1 MKNIMLFLFLPTYLF
16 SSVAIGQTHHDWE
29 DESVFGIN
37 KLESHTSFFSVEAES
52 LLNKTPEHSDFIQ
65 NLNGV
70 WKFNL
75 AINPSERPM
84 DFYKTDYS
92 TTSWDYIPVPANW
105 EVLGYDQP
113 HYLDVD
119 YPFKPNPPY
128 LPKNYNPVGSYKT
141 NFNIPENWDNR
152 SIILQFGAVK
162 SAFYLWING
171 EKVGYSQ
178 DSKAEAEFDITSF
191 IKPGNNQLAI
201 EVYRWSDGSYL
212 EDQDMWRVSGI
223 ERDVIL
229 YAVPNEYLFDF
240 HIKPTLD
247 STYQSGTISSQ
258 IIFNQN
264 TTKSHQLEIEVRDF
278 KTTKL
283 ISSKA
288 YQTKK
293 GEKEFTLVEQ
303 LGKVNSWT
311 DETPNLYTITITIDK
326 STTSSQI
333 VQQQIGFRTIQI
345 NGNQLTVNGKAI
357 TIRGVNHH
365 EHDPKT
371 GHVISEEL
379 MIQDILLMKKYN
391 INSVRNSHY
400 PNHPRWYELCNE
412 YGLYVVDE
420 ANIESHGY
428 HIWKQELTLANN
440 PKWEAAHIDRVQ
452 RMYERSKNHPSI
464 ITWSLGNE
472 AGSGSNFEA
481 CYTWL
486 KAKDQSRPIQYEMSQ
501 QTDYTDIEAP
511 MYRTIPRI
519 EKYAKE
525 INQRPLIL
533 CEYAH
538 AMGNSVGNLQDYWDV
553 IEKYDCLQGGFIWD
567 WVDQTWEMTDSNG
580 IKFWGYGGD
589 FGPSTVPTNY
599 NFCANGLVQ
608 ANREIHPHIYEVKK
622 VYQPIGFSYDTLN
635 HVIAISNKYNFI
647 NTDHLYF
654 NWQLIENG
662 VVIENG
668 VLNLKII
675 SPQETE
681 KAIVNFNKS
690 INANSEYFLNI
701 HARQTQ
707 NVNGFE
713 KDESVAKA
721 QFLLQKKTWE
731 KPNSSKSKIKV
742 KETDK
747 DISITEGNISWI
759 INKTTGQMTSW
770 KCKNQELL
778 KSPSTL
784 EFWRATTD
792 NDYGAGFHKTANI
805 WKDAGQNISVSSI
818 KINKEKQSTL
828 ISIIGRINSAD
839 ANLITTYSFNGN
851 QEFGVDIK
859 YSTTNDS
866 LPSMPRFGYRFN
878 LIPQF
883 EQMQWYGRGPHESY
897 ADRKA
902 SAFIGQYKGRIH
914 DQYHPYVRA
923 QETGNKSDCRSVI
936 LTCDNTSIEF
946 DSYIPFETGAW
957 EFNYDDLYLNETE
970 KGDNLTASEI
980 KTGTNKH
987 GSQIQTGEQTTFI
1000 ISHKQMG
1007 VGGDNSW
1014 GAMPHQPYLLTD
1026 TSYHFSFTVNTKH
1039 FTNL

>member
-1 MKNIMLFLFLPTYLF
+1 MKNTIQFLFISIYLF

-29 DESVFGIN
+29 DESIFGIN
-37 KLESHTSFFSVEAES
+37 KLEPHTSFFSVETER
-52 LLNKTPEHSDFIQ
+52 LLNKTPESSDFIQ
-65 NLNGV
+65 NLNGI

-75 AINPSERPM
+75 AITPSERPA

-92 TTSWDYIPVPANW
+92 TTSWDDIPVPANW
-105 EVLGYDQP
+105 ETLGYDQP

-119 YPFKPNPPY
+119 YPFEPNPPF

-141 NFNIPENWDNR
+141 NFNIPENWDNK

-178 DSKAEAEFDITSF
+178 DSKAEAEFDVTSF
-191 IKPGNNQLAI
+191 IKQGNNQLAI

-229 YAVPNEYLFDF
+229 YAVPYEHVFDY
-240 HIKPTLD
+240 HIQPTLD
-247 STYQSGTISSQ
+247 PTYQLGTLSTN
-258 IIFNQN
+258 IIFNQ
-264 TTKSHQLEIEVRDF
+264 TTLNAHYIEIEVRDF
-278 KTTKL
+278 KTNEL
-283 ISSKA
+283 SSSKS
-288 YQTKK
+288 YHTKK
-293 GEKEFTLVEQ
+293 GEKQFTLVEP
-303 LGKVNSWT
+303 LGNVNTWT
-311 DETPNLYTITITIDK
+311 AETPHLYTVRIKVDEG
-326 STTSSQI
+326 TTSAQI
-333 VQQQIGFRTIQI
+333 IQQHIGFRTIKI
-345 NGNQLTVNGKAI
+345 EGNQLKINGTPL

-365 EHDPKT
+365 EHHPKT
-371 GHVISEEL
+371 GHVISEAL
-379 MIQDILLMKKYN
+379 MIKDILLMKKYN
-391 INSVRNSHY
+391 INEVRNSHY

-440 PKWEAAHIDRVQ
+440 SKWEAAHIDRVQ

-486 KAKDQSRPIQYEMSQ
+486 KSKDSTRPIQYEMSQ
-501 QTDYTDIEAP
+501 QSDFTDIEAP
-511 MYRTIPRI
+511 MYRTIERI
-519 EKYAKE
+519 ETYARE
-525 INQRPLIL
+525 VNLRPLIL

-538 AMGNSVGNLQDYWDV
+538 AMGNSVGNLQDYWDI

-567 WVDQTWEMTDSNG
+567 WVDQTWAMTDSNG
-580 IKFWGYGGD
+580 VEFWGYGGD
-589 FGPSTVPTNY
+589 FGPSKVPTNY

-635 HVIAISNKYNFI
+635 HVIAISNKYNFV
-647 NTDHLYF
+647 NTNHLYF
-654 NWQLIENG
+654 TWELIENG
-662 VVIENG
+662 LVIEDG
-668 VLNLKII
+668 ILNLGSI

-681 KAIVNFNKS
+681 TIIVNFNKS
-690 INANSEYFLNI
+690 INANNEYFLNI
-701 HARQTQ
+701 HSRQVQ
-707 NVNGFE
+707 PVNGFE

-731 KPNSSKSKIKV
+731 KPNSSKSKVKV
-742 KETDK
+742 KETDE
-747 DISITEGNISWI
+747 DISITEGNVSWL
-759 INKTTGQMTSW
+759 INKTSGQMTSW
-770 KCKNQELL
+770 KTNERELL
-778 KSPSTL
+778 TSPSTL

-792 NDYGAGFHKTANI
+792 NDYGAGFHKTASI
-805 WKDAGQNISVSSI
+805 WKDAGQNITVSG
-818 KINKEKQSTL
+818 
-828 ISIIGRINSAD
+828 ISINRDKLSTSITIAGQINTAD
-839 ANLITTYSFNGN
+839 ADIITTYNFNGN
-851 QEFGVDIK
+851 QEFGVNIK

-878 LIPQF
+878 LISEF
-883 EQMQWYGRGPHESY
+883 EQMEWYGRGPHESY
-897 ADRKA
+897 SDRKT
-902 SAFIGQYKGRIH
+902 STFIGQYQGKIH

-923 QETGNKSDCRSVI
+923 QETGNKTDCRSVTLLGHRTAI
-936 LTCDNTSIEF
+936 KINSRT
-946 DSYIPFETGAW
+946 PFETGAW
-957 EFNYDDLYLNETE
+957 EFNYNDLYLNETE
-970 KGDNLTASEI
+970 AGDNLTAGTI

-987 GSQIQTGEQTTFI
+987 GSQIRTGEQTTLI

-1007 VGGDNSW
+1007 IGGDNSW
-1014 GAMPHQPYLLTD
+1014 GAMPHQPYLLND
-1026 TSYHFSFTVNTKH
+1026 TTYQFSFIVTTKNI
-1039 FTNL
+1039 TN